1 MFQAAVDYFNP
12 RTRVG
17 CDDEMQWGNRFCQ
30 YFNPRTRVGC
40 DITSVLPPERVY
52 HFNPRTRVGCDH
64 DLSDSVV
71 LLDISIHAPA
81 WGATVNSR
89 SKTSCIPISIHA
101 PAWGATMKCNGGID
115 FVSIS
120 IHAPAWGATSP
131 GIAAPPVVFYFN
143 PRTRV
148 GCDAPINMGRIF
160 FCLFQSTHPRGVR
173 LSSYSLKSFR
183 RNFNPRTRVGC
194 DYFRENC
201 YYPALISIHAPAWGA
216 TGRHT
221 AACAGIAISIHAPAW
236 GATLFVALF
245 HIKAQFQSTHPR
257 GVRQS
262 IL

>member
-101 PAWGATMKCNGGID
+101 PAWGAT
-115 FVSIS
+115 
-120 IHAPAWGATSP
+120 SP

-194 DYFRENC
+194 DG
-201 YYPALISIHAPAWGA
+201 YYAVIISPLMISIHAPAWGA
-216 TGRHT
+216 TISVRT
-221 AACAGIAISIHAPAW
+221 AT
-236 GATLFVALF
+236 TLLLF
-245 HIKAQFQSTHPR
+245 QSTHPRGVRRVDIQQLAQVLRFQSTHPR

>member
-1 MFQAAVDYFNP
+1 MGCDGQQQIKNLLHTHFNP

-30 YFNPRTRVGC
+30 
-40 DITSVLPPERVY
+40 
-52 HFNPRTRVGCDH
+52 
-64 DLSDSVV
+64 
-71 LLDISIHAPA
+71 
-81 WGATVNSR
+81 
-89 SKTSCIPISIHA
+89 
-101 PAWGATMKCNGGID
+101 
-115 FVSIS
+115 
-120 IHAPAWGATSP
+120 
-131 GIAAPPVVFYFN
+131 YFN

-236 GATLFVALF
+236 GATLFVSLF

-257 GVRQS
+257 GVRPCHY
-262 IL
+262 IHA